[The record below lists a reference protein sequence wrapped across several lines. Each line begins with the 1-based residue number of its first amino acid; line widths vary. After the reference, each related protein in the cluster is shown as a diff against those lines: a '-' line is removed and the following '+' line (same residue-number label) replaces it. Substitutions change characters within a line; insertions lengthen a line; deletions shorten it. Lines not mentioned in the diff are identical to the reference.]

1 MQHLGAFAVVKAN
14 AKLASVLLFRLAGGL
29 LVLVHLAVLSTA
41 QDRLISDSLV
51 DVLEVF
57 EVDASRQR
65 KRFADQRR
73 ALIIQDVIFM
83 SWAREKGKKIRGG
96 GRAA

>member
-1 MQHLGAFAVVKAN
+1 MVKAN

-29 LVLVHLAVLSTA
+29 LVLVHLALLSTA
-41 QDRLISDSLV
+41 LDKLISDSLV

-65 KRFADQRR
+65 KKACRSEESFDHP
-73 ALIIQDVIFM
+73 
-83 SWAREKGKKIRGG
+83 
-96 GRAA
+96 GRYFYELG